1 MNVLFLALSFS
12 TPFHKS
18 FYEDL
23 LRVFQKNGNHIY
35 VACAKEKR
43 NSEEIG
49 ILEGLRFCEYLQE
62 ILRAI

>member
-23 LRVFQKNGNHIY
+23 LRVFQKTEIIY
-35 VACAKEKR
+35 MLLVQKEMDQR
-43 NSEEIG
+43 
-49 ILEGLRFCEYLQE
+49 R
-62 ILRAI
+62 